1 MVCILFCLIK
11 MQMYNKLH
19 QAHQARSTTTR
30 IISIS
35 GTPDAA
41 RLVGQATRERRSAT
55 RPPAGLSTRGLQNR
69 IQTARENQL
78 NESRRTRV
86 CNISLSLTQ
95 DT

>member
-1 MVCILFCLIK
+1 M
-11 MQMYNKLH
+11 
-19 QAHQARSTTTR
+19 
-30 IISIS
+30 ISIS
-35 GTPDAA
+35 GTPDAV
-41 RLVGQATRERRSAT
+41 RLDGQATRELRSAT
-55 RPPAGLSTRGLQNR
+55 GPLAGLSTRGLQNR